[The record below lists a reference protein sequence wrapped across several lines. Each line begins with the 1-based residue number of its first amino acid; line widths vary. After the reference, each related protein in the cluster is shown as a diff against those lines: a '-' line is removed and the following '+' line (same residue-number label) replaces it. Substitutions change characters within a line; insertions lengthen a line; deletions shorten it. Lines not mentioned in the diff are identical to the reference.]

1 MSIKKFLSDHSPEQ
15 KLEKQ
20 RYASSSRR
28 SGAAMLDIWI
38 VLFLRIIVMQTL
50 GTLWLNNQ
58 IVIFMQGFNEHFG
71 TATIK
76 NTPEHIEYIV
86 SNRIFIYALLFYTI
100 VILVGAFYHSYL
112 NSSAWK
118 ATIGKRITKI
128 MIVREEDDSKI
139 TFWRGM
145 AHYFLSILPF
155 AFIFYLMSYQIRN
168 NLNFF
173 QTVTA
178 SELNVFLGISFL
190 LWVQIHIFTR
200 KKTTAYDMICNT
212 VLINGRTEAKYPW
225 RKNQNSEVAIS
236 W

>member
-1 MSIKKFLSDHSPEQ
+1 MSIKEFLSEHSPEQ
-15 KLEKQ
+15 KLEKKK
-20 RYASSSRR
+20 YASSSRR
-28 SGAAMLDIWI
+28 SGAAMIDIWI

-50 GTLWLNNQ
+50 GTFWLNNQ
-58 IVIFMQGFNEHFG
+58 IIIFMQDFNEHFG

-76 NTPEHIEYIV
+76 NTPEHIEFIV
-86 SNRIFIYALLFYTI
+86 SNRIFIYALLFYAI

-112 NSSAWK
+112 NSSAWR

-139 TFWRGM
+139 TFKRGM
-145 AHYFLSILPF
+145 AHYFLSVLPF
-155 AFIFYLMSYQIRN
+155 AFIFYLMSYQIHH

-178 SELNVFLGISFL
+178 SELNVFLGISFI

-225 RKNQNSEVAIS
+225 RKNPESS
-236 W
+236 LTS